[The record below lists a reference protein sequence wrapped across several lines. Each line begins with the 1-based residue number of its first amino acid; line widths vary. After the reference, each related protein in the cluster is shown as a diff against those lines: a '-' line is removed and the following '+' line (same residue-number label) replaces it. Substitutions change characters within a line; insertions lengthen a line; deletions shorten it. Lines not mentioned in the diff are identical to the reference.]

1 VRTRTLL
8 PLWLAA
14 LALGACGGAGSGASK
29 VVRHGPTGAGAL
41 QAWAWSPQDHAARS
55 VVIVLHGR
63 GDTDPADMQAWIDHL
78 VAGGHDVIFPRYE
91 RSLEDEQ
98 LGHVVEHVAA
108 GVRQGMQLLGQ
119 PRLPVTVIGYSWGA
133 RLAFDYAAAARFL
146 HAPAPRAI
154 LSVFPSGVAPG
165 EQVAAFRGIDPATSV
180 RIMVGDDDRVVA
192 GGGAQR
198 ILGELEE
205 AGFPPQQIAVQKV
218 VSQGSF
224 VASHGAP
231 LDTSA
236 HAHAIFWGAG
246 DRMLSAAN
254 AG

>member
-1 VRTRTLL
+1 M
-8 PLWLAA
+8 PLFLAGF
-14 LALGACGGAGSGASK
+14 ALGACGGSSSDASK
-29 VVRHGPTGAGAL
+29 AVQHGPAGAGAL
-41 QAWAWSPQDHAARS
+41 QAWAWSPKGHAARS

-63 GDTDPADMQAWIDHL
+63 GDTEPTDMQPWIDHL

-98 LGHVVEHVAA
+98 LDHVVENVAA
-108 GVRQGMQLLGQ
+108 GVRRGMQLLGQ
-119 PRLPVTVIGYSWGA
+119 PRLPVAVIGYSWGA
-133 RLAFDYAAAARFL
+133 RLAFDYAAAARQL

-154 LSVFPSGVAPG
+154 LSVFPSGVAVG
-165 EQVAAFRGIDPATSV
+165 EQVATFRGIDPATSV

-192 GGGAQR
+192 GGGARR
-198 ILGELEE
+198 ILGELED
-205 AGFPPQQIAVQKV
+205 AGFPAQRIAIQKV
-218 VSQGSF
+218 VSQGTF
-224 VASHGAP
+224 DASHGAP

-246 DRMLSAAN
+246 DRML